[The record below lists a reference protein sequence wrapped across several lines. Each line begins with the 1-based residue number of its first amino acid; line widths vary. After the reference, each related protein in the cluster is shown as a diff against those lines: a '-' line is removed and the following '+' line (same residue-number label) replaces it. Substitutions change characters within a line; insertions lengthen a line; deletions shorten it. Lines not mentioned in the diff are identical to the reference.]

1 MRFDSSLKVITESI
15 IPRNALPHDR
25 FVPVLEGS
33 IAVKPKRNGGAM
45 KRKLLVCKEC
55 GHEQRIN
62 IYDREE
68 SEKLNI
74 RLGPP
79 RCEKCGSTNVQ
90 LYD

>member
-1 MRFDSSLKVITESI
+1 MTALSQFWKFLWLLKQNVT
-15 IPRNALPHDR
+15 
-25 FVPVLEGS
+25 
-33 IAVKPKRNGGAM
+33 GGVM

-68 SEKLNI
+68 SKRLNI

-79 RCEKCGSTNVQ
+79 TAQHSSRSAKVREV
-90 LYD
+90 

>member
-1 MRFDSSLKVITESI
+1 
-15 IPRNALPHDR
+15 
-25 FVPVLEGS
+25 
-33 IAVKPKRNGGAM
+33 M
-45 KRKLLVCKEC
+45 KKKLLVCKEC

-68 SEKLNI
+68 SKQLNI

-79 RCEKCGSTNVQ
+79 RCEKCRSTNVQ

>member
-1 MRFDSSLKVITESI
+1 
-15 IPRNALPHDR
+15 
-25 FVPVLEGS
+25 
-33 IAVKPKRNGGAM
+33 M
-45 KRKLLVCKEC
+45 KRKLLVCKKC

-68 SEKLNI
+68 SKRLNI

-79 RCEKCGSTNVQ
+79 RCEKCGGTNVQ